1 MTKEAISKAPSGRP
15 ERQPV
20 GLRNRQKT
28 RRDADPNYV
37 ERWVVDYD
45 GTGDRIA
52 AFKEGGYEHVKSSQ
66 NTLGDSRVDAASP
79 EGSIEQ
85 RNVGN
90 GQKGYLMRIPRELY
104 EADQKVK
111 QSNVNKTEEALKR
124 PAVDGAYGS
133 LKIDTRE
140 GDPTA

>member
-15 ERQPV
+15 ARQPV
-20 GLRNRQKT
+20 GLRNRQTT
-28 RRDADPNYV
+28 RAPDPNYV

-52 AFKEGGYEHVKSSQ
+52 AFKKGGYEHVPASV

-104 EADQKVK
+104 EEDQKVK
-111 QSNVNKTEEALKR
+111 QQAVTATEEALKR
-124 PAVDGAYGS
+124 PAIDGAYGS
-133 LKIDTRE
+133 LKIDTKQE
-140 GDPTA
+140 

>member
-1 MTKEAISKAPSGRP
+1 VV
-15 ERQPV
+15 RQS
-20 GLRNRQKT
+20 
-28 RRDADPNYV
+28 DPNYV

-52 AFKEGGYEHVKSSQ
+52 AFKQGGYEHVPAHI

-85 RNVGN
+85 RSVGN

-104 EADQKVK
+104 EADQKAK
-111 QSNVNKTEEALKR
+111 QVEVTKTEEALKR
-124 PAVDGAYGS
+124 PAIDGAYGS
-133 LKIDTRE
+133 LKIETKDE
-140 GDPTA
+140 

>member
-1 MTKEAISKAPSGRP
+1 MATKETIAKAPSGRP
-15 ERQPV
+15 TRQPV

-28 RRDADPNYV
+28 VKSDPSYV

-52 AFKEGGYEHVKSSQ
+52 AFKQGGYEHVPVQ
-66 NTLGDSRVDAASP
+66 ANTLGDSRVDAASP

-104 EADQKVK
+104 EEDQKAK
-111 QSNVNKTEEALKR
+111 QGLVNKTEEALKR
-124 PAVDGAYGS
+124 PALDGAYGS
-133 LKIDTRE
+133 LKIETKD
-140 GDPTA
+140 A